1 MGEDEAD
8 ATLVTLAP
16 LPVEDN
22 VSVELCGE
30 ELASVVASQLV
41 DELHELGPELH
52 MAAIDE
58 DADVLAPELV
68 EAQVEV
74 EVEDEDEDEDDVEEL
89 LRRLFAGL
97 GCAVGVTVAPIVR
110 ATRNPFGLCT
120 TVLLL
125 CSLELLV
132 HAAVEC
138 SDSSSSASSSCATG
152 LLGVGGL

>member
-1 MGEDEAD
+1 M
-8 ATLVTLAP
+8 TLAP
-16 LPVEDN
+16 LLVDDN

-52 MAAIDE
+52 KAAIDE
-58 DADVLAPELV
+58 DADVLAAELV
-68 EAQVEV
+68 EVQVEV
-74 EVEDEDEDEDDVEEL
+74 DDEDDVDEL

-97 GCAVGVTVAPIVR
+97 GCAVDATVAPAVP
-110 ATRNPFGLCT
+110 ATCKPVGLCT

>member
-1 MGEDEAD
+1 MGEDDVD
-8 ATLVTLAP
+8 AMLAP
-16 LPVEDN
+16 LPVDDN

-58 DADVLAPELV
+58 DADVLAAELV
-68 EAQVEV
+68 EVQVEA
-74 EVEDEDEDEDDVEEL
+74 EDEDDVEEL

-97 GCAVGVTVAPIVR
+97 GCATVGAAIATSVVPVTRKPV
-110 ATRNPFGLCT
+110 GLCT

>member
-8 ATLVTLAP
+8 ATLAP
-16 LPVEDN
+16 LPVDDDN
-22 VSVELCGE
+22 VNVELCGE
-30 ELASVVASQLV
+30 ELASVDASQLV
-41 DELHELGPELH
+41 VELHELGPELH
-52 MAAIDE
+52 MAAKDE
-58 DADVLAPELV
+58 DADVLAAELV
-68 EAQVEV
+68 EVQVDV
-74 EVEDEDEDEDDVEEL
+74 EDEDDVEEL

-97 GCAVGVTVAPIVR
+97 ACAVDATLAPVVP
-110 ATRNPFGLCT
+110 ATRKPVGLCT